1 MPVSTV
7 GVMGR
12 DWTKFFSRALHAVAS
27 TDGRTADYSPFNHD
41 FLSHT
46 SSRIINEVQ
55 VGALAQYRFY
65 CHHPARLYGAEI
77 EFFKVLPS
85 VRELE
90 A

>member
-1 MPVSTV
+1 
-7 GVMGR
+7 MGR
-12 DWTKFFSRALHAVAS
+12 DWTKNISRALHAVAS

-65 CHHPARLYGAEI
+65 CHHLAGLYGAEI
-77 EFFKVLPS
+77 KFLRGYHPFES
-85 VRELE
+85 
-90 A
+90 